1 MSETILEMI
10 NVNKRFGNTYALNDM
25 QLKIQA
31 GEIHALMGEN
41 GAGKSTLM
49 KILAGVYSPDSGVIK
64 LDGKPIKIQNPIE
77 ARKAGISL
85 IYQELSVATNLTVA
99 ENVFMGSEPTH
110 FGFVDYATMNAK
122 TDTILKKL
130 GTHFTSTTKASTL
143 SIADQQQVEI
153 ARALTHQ
160 SRILIMDEPTA
171 ALSDRESMALF
182 KLIKQLKAQGLA
194 IIYISHRMKEV
205 YELAQRVSVMRD
217 GYFIEELDH
226 VDPTQIVSLMVGR
239 RIDDFYKKEVEVGK
253 CFGPVV
259 MKVEAISKL
268 PHIKPISFSVRSG
281 EILGLSGLVGAGRTE
296 LARLI
301 FGADTATTGTVY
313 VNDQAI
319 KINSPRDAIH
329 AGIGYVPEDRK
340 CQGLFLELSVLANS
354 QMSVLNKRSNK
365 GILNHPMLEKRTQQL
380 ITALN
385 IKVENS
391 ASSVSGLSGGN
402 QQKVLLAHWLEIKPK
417 VLILDEP
424 TRGVDIG
431 AKTEI
436 YKIIQKLADEG
447 VAIICIS
454 SELPEI
460 IGLADR
466 VLVMRE
472 GAIAGEISDTAH
484 ITQENIMQFAT
495 GAKQAVE
502 MTGDTL

>member
-1 MSETILEMI
+1 MTKMILEMI

-49 KILAGVYSPDSGVIK
+49 KILAGVYSPDSGIIK

-77 ARKAGISL
+77 ARKVGISL
-85 IYQELSVATNLTVA
+85 IYQELSIATNLTVA
-99 ENVFMGSEPTH
+99 ENVFMGAEPTRY
-110 FGFVDYATMNAK
+110 GLIDYATMNYK
-122 TDTILKKL
+122 TDVILKKL
-130 GTHFTSTTKASTL
+130 GTKFTSTSNASTL

-153 ARALTHQ
+153 ARALTHK

-182 KLIKQLKAQGLA
+182 KLIKQLKEQGLA

-217 GYFIEELDH
+217 GYFIKELDH

-239 RIDDFYKKEVEVGK
+239 KMDGFYKKEINTSK

-259 MKVEAISKL
+259 MKVETISKA

-301 FGADTATTGTVY
+301 FGADTATTGKIY
-313 VNDQAI
+313 VNNQI
-319 KINSPRDAIH
+319 VNINSPRDAIR

-340 CQGLFLELSVLANS
+340 CQGLFLELSVLENS
-354 QMSVLNKRSNK
+354 QMSVLNQRSNK

-380 ITALN
+380 ISALN
-385 IKVENS
+385 IKTNS
-391 ASSVSGLSGGN
+391 SSSTVSGLSGGN

-417 VLILDEP
+417 ILILDEP

-436 YKIIQKLADEG
+436 YKIIQKLADDG
-447 VAIICIS
+447 IAIICIS

-472 GAIAGEISDTAH
+472 GEIVGEISDTHH

-495 GAKQAVE
+495 GAK
-502 MTGDTL
+502 

>member
-1 MSETILEMI
+1 MSDVILEMRG
-10 NVNKRFGNTYALNDM
+10 VNKRFGNTYALNDM
-25 QLKIQA
+25 QLKVRK
-31 GEIHALMGEN
+31 GEVHALMGEN

-49 KILAGVYSPDSGVIK
+49 KILAGVYAPDSGTIE
-64 LDGKPIKIQNPIE
+64 LDGKSIRINNPIE

-99 ENVFMGSEPTH
+99 ENVFMGSEPSRH
-110 FGFVDYATMNAK
+110 GFIDYATMNAK
-122 TDTILKKL
+122 TDAILKQL
-130 GTHFTSTTKASTL
+130 GASFTSTTPASAL
-143 SIADQQQVEI
+143 SIADQQQIEI
-153 ARALTHQ
+153 ARALTHE

-171 ALSDRESMALF
+171 ALSDRETAALF
-182 KLIKQLKAQGLA
+182 KLIKQLRDRGLA

-226 VDPTQIVSLMVGR
+226 VDPTKIVSLMVGR
-239 RIDDFYKKEVEVGK
+239 KMDGFYKKEVNSGHL
-253 CFGPVV
+253 FGPEVLR
-259 MKVEAISKL
+259 VEGISKL
-268 PHIKPISFSVRSG
+268 PLIKPISFSVRHG

-301 FGADTATTGTVY
+301 FGADKNTGGTVY
-313 VNDQAI
+313 IDGK
-319 KINSPRDAIH
+319 KISIRSPQDAIS

-340 CQGLFLELSVLANS
+340 CQGLFLELSVLANT
-354 QMSVLNKRSNK
+354 QMSVLGKRATA
-365 GILNHPMLEKRTQQL
+365 GILNHPMLAKRSRDL
-380 ITALN
+380 IQALN
-385 IKVENS
+385 IKVEHENS
-391 ASSVSGLSGGN
+391 NVSGLSGGN

-431 AKTEI
+431 AKLEI

-447 VAIICIS
+447 VAVICIS

-460 IGLADR
+460 VGLADR

-472 GAIAGEISDTAH
+472 GKVVGEIADTSAISQEH
-484 ITQENIMQFAT
+484 IMEFAT
-495 GAKQAVE
+495 GAK
-502 MTGDTL
+502 TGASL